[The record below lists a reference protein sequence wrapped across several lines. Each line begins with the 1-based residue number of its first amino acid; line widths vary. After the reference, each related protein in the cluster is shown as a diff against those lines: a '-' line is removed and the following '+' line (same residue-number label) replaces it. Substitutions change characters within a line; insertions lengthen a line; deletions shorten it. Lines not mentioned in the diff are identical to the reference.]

1 MIDRQL
7 PARAAVLALV
17 AATAFVIQPAVASAQ
32 AAPPPPPGPPAP
44 AYAPAPAAPQAA
56 PGPGGDYNSW
66 AYQQD
71 YQNYRNQ
78 YAAWAEQNCVTKH
91 QNNIA
96 TGAIVGGVFGALLA
110 GSIAG
115 WAARGAWILFG
126 GSLGLGVG
134 AAVGAATSAPGC
146 PNGYFVR
153 AGAPPFA
160 YSGPAY
166 AYRPPAYGPDYG
178 PAYYATQPTYG
189 SSYYAPRP
197 AWRPNGGWYWDGYR
211 WVRRPYQNYYY
222 RPAPYSYGPY

>member
-1 MIDRQL
+1 MIDRRL
-7 PARAAVLALV
+7 PARAGALALL
-17 AATAFVIQPAVASAQ
+17 AAAAFVIEPTAASAQ

-44 AYAPAPAAPQAA
+44 AYAPPPQAA
-56 PGPGGDYNSW
+56 PAPGGDYNSW

-78 YAAWAEQNCVTKH
+78 YAAWAEQNCVTRH
-91 QNNIA
+91 TNNIA

-126 GSLGLGVG
+126 GSLGLATG

-146 PNGYFVR
+146 PGGYAVR
-153 AGAPPFA
+153 AGAPPFY

-166 AYRPPAYGPDYG
+166 AYRPEYPAYAPN
-178 PAYYATQPTYG
+178 
-189 SSYYAPRP
+189 YYAPRP
-197 AWRPNGGWYWDGYR
+197 AYRPNGGWYWDGYR
-211 WVRRPYQNYYY
+211 WVRRPYSYY
-222 RPAPYSYGPY
+222 PQAPYAYGPY

>member
-1 MIDRQL
+1 MSEGDLKDMIDRQI

-17 AATAFVIQPAVASAQ
+17 AATAFVVQPAVASAQ
-32 AAPPPPPGPPAP
+32 AGPPPPGGPPAP
-44 AYAPAPAAPQAA
+44 AYAPPPGAPPQA
-56 PGPGGDYNSW
+56 GGDYNSW

-78 YAAWAEQNCVTKH
+78 YASWAEQNCITRH
-91 QNNIA
+91 TNNIA

-126 GSLGLGVG
+126 GSLGLATG

-146 PNGYFVR
+146 PSGWAVR
-153 AGAPPFA
+153 RGAPPFY

-166 AYRPPAYGPDYG
+166 AYRPEYPAYQPAYGPNYD
-178 PAYYATQPTYG
+178 
-189 SSYYAPRP
+189 APRP
-197 AWRPNGGWYWDGYR
+197 AYRSNGGWYWDGYR
-211 WVRRPYQNYYY
+211 WVRRPYPNY
-222 RPAPYSYGPY
+222 RSAPYGYGPY